1 MSTHHPHGIHQGSR
15 RRLSFTGWKP
25 AAAGLAQA
33 EPARQVAMP
42 WRAPTMQQPTGN
54 GSVPM
59 QDRRAY
65 PSPHHALEIETLVST
80 TPLWS

>member
-1 MSTHHPHGIHQGSR
+1 
-15 RRLSFTGWKP
+15 
-25 AAAGLAQA
+25 
-33 EPARQVAMP
+33 
-42 WRAPTMQQPTGN
+42 MQQPTGN